1 MFRAFLLLLNPV
13 QGHFLLH
20 MANVDIQQN
29 LKVGQLLLTASDF
42 TQVFTDQAKGL
53 IY

>member
-1 MFRAFLLLLNPV
+1 MFRAFLLLNPV

-20 MANVDIQQN
+20 LANVDIHQN
-29 LKVGQLLLTASDF
+29 LKIGQLLVIASDF
-42 TQVFTDQAKGL
+42 TQVFTDQTKSL